1 MIIPPF
7 LKSGDKVGVVATAK
21 KVNVENTNR
30 GITILESWG
39 LRVEKGPNLYA
50 SHGALAGTD
59 TQRTGDLQAMINDTA
74 IKAIFMVRGGYGST
88 RIIDNIDFSPLI
100 HFPKWVCGFSDITAF
115 HIHLFN
121 LDIACLHGPMPSFF
135 YAITDDSLKWYRDY
149 IFGIG
154 NVIKIQGHSQNKPG
168 ICRGK
173 LVGGNLSIIC
183 HTMGTPSQIKTNG
196 NILFIEDIGEQLYHL
211 DRMMVQL
218 KRAGLL
224 QDLAGLIVGQF
235 TDMKDDDPF
244 GKDVAGIMLDYVGQY
259 NYPVCFGFPVG
270 HSAQNYALPVGVT
283 VELNVTDHEVFLNLG
298 NNKTG
303 D

>member
-7 LKSGDKVGVVATAK
+7 LQAGDRVGVVATAK

-30 GITILESWG
+30 GIEILESWG
-39 LRVEKGPNLYA
+39 LRVEKGPNLFATY
-50 SHGALAGTD
+50 GALAGTD
-59 TQRTGDLQAMINDTA
+59 AQRAADLQAMINDDG

-88 RIIDNIDFSPLI
+88 RIIDHIDFAPLES
-100 HFPKWVCGFSDITAF
+100 FPKWICGFSDITAF

-121 LDIACLHGPMPSFF
+121 LGIACLHGPMPSFF
-135 YAITDDSLKWYRDY
+135 YAITQDSLHWYRDY
-149 IFGIG
+149 IFGAR
-154 NVIKIQGHSQNKPG
+154 NTLKTHGHPQNKTG
-168 ICRGK
+168 TARAK

-183 HTMGTPSQIKTNG
+183 HTMGSPSQIQTNG

-244 GKDVAGIMLDYVGQY
+244 GKDVTGIILDHVDKYD
-259 NYPVCFGFPVG
+259 YPICFDFPVG
-270 HSAQNYALPVGVT
+270 HSAQNYALPIGLMADLHVT
-283 VELNVTDHEVFLNLG
+283 EHEVILNLEY
-298 NNKTG
+298 NKSG